1 MNKALSYIVK
11 SIVAKAVAKEARM
24 GAPLLRLY
32 FYDCFVKGCDVS
44 VFLNGSGTLISE
56 KLSNTNINSTRGF
69 DVIDEIKFVVE
80 KKCPQTV
87 SCADILTLAARDS
100 IVLVNTTTLNLEKSN

>member
-1 MNKALSYIVK
+1 M
-11 SIVAKAVAKEARM
+11 
-24 GAPLLRLY
+24 
-32 FYDCFVKGCDVS
+32 
-44 VFLNGSGTLISE
+44 FLNGSGTLISE

-100 IVLVNTTTLNLEKSN
+100 IVLVNTTTLNLEKK